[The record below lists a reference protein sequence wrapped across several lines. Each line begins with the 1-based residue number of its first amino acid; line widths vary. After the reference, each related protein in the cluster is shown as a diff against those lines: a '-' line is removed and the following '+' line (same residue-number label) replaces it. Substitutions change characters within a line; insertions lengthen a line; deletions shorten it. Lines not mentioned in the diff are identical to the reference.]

1 MLGIRHGFKA
11 EAERI
16 ALSLRDKIGSS
27 AFDHLDIDA
36 LCRVFDIDLIK
47 MTELGCD
54 VSLFC
59 GNDNDKFS
67 AMTVRRGMATGI
79 VHNDTHHEYRQRS
92 NISHELAHC
101 FLGHKGCTILND
113 NGARNYNS
121 TIEAEASFLGG
132 ALLLPK
138 EAALHI
144 LINGLKPNAQRL
156 FGISRPMLN
165 YRLRI
170 SGAQTIYERK
180 LAKRRAA

>member
-1 MLGIRHGFKA
+1 MATRHGFKA

-16 ALSLRDKIGSS
+16 ALKIRLKLGIS
-27 AFDHLDIDA
+27 ATDQIDLENA
-36 LCRVFDIDLIK
+36 CQLFDIRLLR
-47 MTELGCD
+47 MTDSDCD

-59 GNDNDKFS
+59 GNNNDKFS
-67 AMTVRRGMATGI
+67 AMTVRAGLETGI
-79 VHNDTHHEYRQRS
+79 LHNDTHHPYRQRS

-101 FLGHKGCTILND
+101 FLGHAGCTILND
-113 NGARNYNS
+113 NGTRNYNS
-121 TIEAEASFLGG
+121 EIEDEASYLGG

-144 LINGLKPNAQRL
+144 LVNGLKSQAQQL
-156 FGISRPMLN
+156 YGVSRPMLD

-180 LAKRRAA
+180 LAKLRAA

>member
-1 MLGIRHGFKA
+1 MRDKLGI
-11 EAERI
+11 
-16 ALSLRDKIGSS
+16 S
-27 AFDHLDIDA
+27 ATDEIDLEE
-36 LCRVFDIDLIK
+36 LCNLFDIHLLR
-47 MTELGCD
+47 MTESACD

-67 AMTVRRGMATGI
+67 AMTVRAGMETGI
-79 VHNDTHHEYRQRS
+79 IHNDTHHIYRQRS

-121 TIEAEASFLGG
+121 EIEAEASYLGG
-132 ALLLPK
+132 ALLLPR

-144 LINGLKPNAQRL
+144 LINGLKPQAQHL
-156 FGISRPMLN
+156 YGVSRPMLD

-180 LAKRRAA
+180 LAKLRAA